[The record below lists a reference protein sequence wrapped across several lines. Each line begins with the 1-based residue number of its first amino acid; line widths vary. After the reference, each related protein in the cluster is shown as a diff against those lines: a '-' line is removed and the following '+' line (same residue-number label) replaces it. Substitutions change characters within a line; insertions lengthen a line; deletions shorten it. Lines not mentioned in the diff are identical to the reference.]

1 MARNINDLYNFFRY
15 IVRKERGVFVTIP
28 QFTTN
33 LDAGQ
38 LDAFQE
44 WFKPWAD
51 TQILHDSLK
60 PFRVYY
66 QFTSNAAGFV
76 TMPDDYEHLLGAA
89 FTVTGS
95 TMNEITFVND
105 NEWVFAIK
113 SQLRPISLSNPIA
126 LDTNVGFSL
135 YPQSVQIGFFNYL
148 RRPLAPVLSYTQ
160 VNRVVTYDPTTS
172 VQLEWSESYIN
183 NILAKALKYAGVNMD
198 EKGISDFANQY
209 NAETQPG

>member
-15 IVRKERGVFVTIP
+15 IVRKERGVFITMP

-44 WFKPWAD
+44 WFAPWAD
-51 TQILHDSLK
+51 TQILHDALK

-76 TMPDDYEHLLGAA
+76 TMPDDYEHMLGAA

-105 NEWVFAIK
+105 NEWVFAIN
-113 SQLRPISLSNPIA
+113 SQQRPVSLSKPVA
-126 LDTNVGFSL
+126 LDTSDGFSL
-135 YPQSVQIGFFNYL
+135 YPQSTQIGFFNYL
-148 RRPLAPVLSYTQ
+148 KRPNTPVLAYNL
-160 VNRVVTYDPTTS
+160 VNRQVVYDAANS
-172 VQLEWSESYIN
+172 VQLQWQDSYIN
-183 NILAKALKYAGVNMD
+183 NILAKALVYVGVNMD
-198 EKGISDFANQY
+198 EQGIAAFATQY
-209 NAETQPG
+209 NQETKP